1 MFSLPLWLDEIAIIS
16 FGFIGGVYFAF
27 SFFVMQSLKKTSDS
41 AAIRTMNAIN
51 VVILKS
57 PFMLLFFFM
66 VATVMRDST
75 LMVNN
80 SLPAADQVQKLDKKD
95 RVMYIYAG
103 KPSSRYED
111 KYGSTAKIQLND
123 KFAVVEE
130 VGAFVLA
137 ERASKRQELQNVL
150 TTALKVDGDTKM
162 GLVSDIK
169 QELRKVNALKLNYTT
184 RIGEYTQNI
193 D

>member
-1 MFSLPLWLDEIAIIS
+1 MSKFKKKKGGELPAISTASLPDI
-16 FGFIGGVYFAF
+16 V
-27 SFFVMQSLKKTSDS
+27 
-41 AAIRTMNAIN
+41 
-51 VVILKS
+51 
-57 PFMLLFFFM
+57 FMLLFFFM

-80 SLPAADQVQKLDKKD
+80 SLPAADQTQKLDKKD

-111 KYGSTAKIQLND
+111 KYGSAARIQLND
-123 KFAVVEE
+123 KFAVVED

-150 TTALKVDGDTKM
+150 TTALKVDGETKM

-184 RIGEYTQNI
+184 RIGDYTQNI
-193 D
+193 N